1 MVWLASSVRDQVS
14 KIADAKT
21 LDKLGAMDEWMY
33 GLVYPLTTF
42 RHAEGAERQSLSSYH
57 SVSKSTWAIS
67 ICLHEKCLHDEV
79 IEVKVVIKITI

>member
-21 LDKLGAMDEWMY
+21 LDKVGAMDEWMY

-42 RHAEGAERQSLSSYH
+42 RHAEGAERQSLFILSLCFKKH
-57 SVSKSTWAIS
+57 MGDQRMST
-67 ICLHEKCLHDEV
+67 
-79 IEVKVVIKITI
+79 